1 MISLHLNLPNT
12 GIMVRWRSPWTYI
25 IHNQNRMYVTG
36 TTYQVLSH
44 GYTCYF
50 KQITALYSPASLPCY
65 HSPTRSLALPAGKIL
80 FTLSWDKWL
89 TKCLNTS
96 SIGSFRFWKYSFF
109 SPITLPD
116 ITSELSVVPLCDTV
130 EPLSWRNLWLIEKT
144 IESKHTNT
152 ARCKCQLF
160 KVALN
165 IFLDAKWL
173 LWKRLIEI

>member
-1 MISLHLNLPNT
+1 MEVNDKANPIGIFLELMWSKCTPWWSSVVTWYTYYVNMISLHLNLPNT

-50 KQITALYSPASLPCY
+50 KQITALYSPANLPCY
-65 HSPTRSLALPAGKIL
+65 HSPTRSLTLPAGKIL

-130 EPLSWRNLWLIEKT
+130 EPLSWRNL
-144 IESKHTNT
+144 
-152 ARCKCQLF
+152 
-160 KVALN
+160 
-165 IFLDAKWL
+165 
-173 LWKRLIEI
+173 